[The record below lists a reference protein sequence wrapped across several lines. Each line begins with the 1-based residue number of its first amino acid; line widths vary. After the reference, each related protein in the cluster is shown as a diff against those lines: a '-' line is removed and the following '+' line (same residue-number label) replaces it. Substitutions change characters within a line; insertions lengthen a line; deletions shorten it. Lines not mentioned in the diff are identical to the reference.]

1 MEVLEVSKA
10 DYEEAIKEAEENPDN
25 EDKQTIM
32 ELKED
37 AYELCRQEYDRLIAQ
52 VGQYTLEY
60 ETIEE
65 TNKQLI
71 KDNKKDI
78 KKWKE
83 NNTELETKIQ
93 EIDDEL
99 ATLTKE

>member
-1 MEVLEVSKA
+1 MIKLT
-10 DYEEAIKEAEENPDN
+10 YEQ
-25 EDKQTIM
+25 KQYEYKNVGCQPYDMKTVM

-83 NNTELETKIQ
+83 NITELETKIQ

-99 ATLTKE
+99 ASLTAE